1 MYFFFENQNFQ
12 INRAKVVTLKVSMH
26 TMDNLL
32 YSMWNS
38 GYVAAWMG
46 EESGGEW
53 IHVYGWLSP
62 STVHLK
68 LPQQYKSAIPQYKMF

>member
-1 MYFFFENQNFQ
+1 MNLWLPVHTATFKMDNQ
-12 INRAKVVTLKVSMH
+12 LY